1 MNRMSILLEKENKE
15 KDGKIV
21 QWPRI
26 SVPQYSK
33 MANIIGNELFNGVFL
48 SMNIEESLNK
58 AQIQVEK
65 LFN

>member
-1 MNRMSILLEKENKE
+1 ME

-26 SVPQYSK
+26 AVPQYSK

-48 SMNIEESLNK
+48 SMNIEEALNN
-58 AQIQVEK
+58 AQIKVEK